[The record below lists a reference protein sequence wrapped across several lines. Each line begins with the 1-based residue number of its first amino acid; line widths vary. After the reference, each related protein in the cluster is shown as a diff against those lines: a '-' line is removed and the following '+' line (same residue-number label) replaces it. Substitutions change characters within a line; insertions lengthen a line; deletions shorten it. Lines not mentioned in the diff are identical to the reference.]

1 MNGNLLLRSF
11 MFLPA
16 YNRKFIDKA
25 LQSDADAL
33 IFDLEDAVPP
43 IYRQDARNNIIEY
56 SRNRK
61 FTGKKI
67 FIRINEIGT
76 KDFAEDINQMILDG
90 ITGFMPSK
98 ISDAGDIYFLD
109 RLLSMQEV
117 KYGLDKGTFLLA
129 PLIETTKAVLNAYEI
144 AKASSRMVA
153 ICLGGEDYLND
164 LGSTYSYY
172 TPAFSYPRATI
183 VNAARAAEILPID
196 TPYLNIN
203 DLEGFR
209 IAEKEAY
216 KNGFSGCLLLNPK
229 QIKAANTVFSPD
241 KDEIEYSQ
249 NLIKAFE
256 ETMGKQDIGIAM
268 YQGIMIGPPMLK
280 RARYVVNQRKLI
292 EEQYQKGNIYNEKSE
307 E

>member
-1 MNGNLLLRSF
+1 MRGNMLLRSF

-16 YNRKFIDKA
+16 YNRKFIEKA

-33 IFDLEDAVPP
+33 ILDLEDAVPP
-43 IYRQDARNNIIEY
+43 VYRQEARNNIIEY
-56 SRNRK
+56 SRNGK
-61 FTGKKI
+61 FVGKKI

-76 KDFAEDINQMILDG
+76 KDFAKDIDQMILEG

-117 KYGLDKGTFLLA
+117 KCDLEKGTFLLA
-129 PLIETTKAVLNAYEI
+129 PLIETAKAVLNAYEI

-164 LGSTYSYY
+164 LGSTYTYH

-183 VNAARAAEILPID
+183 VNAARAAQILPID

-209 IAEKEAY
+209 TAEKEAY

-229 QIKAANTVFSPD
+229 QIEVANTVFSPD
-241 KDEIEYSQ
+241 EDEIEYSQ
-249 NLIKAFE
+249 NLIKVFE
-256 ETMGKQDIGIAM
+256 DTMGKQDIGIAM
-268 YQGIMIGPPMLK
+268 YRGVMIGPPMLK

-292 EEQYQKGNIYNEKSE
+292 EDENKKSQRE
-307 E
+307 GTF

>member
-1 MNGNLLLRSF
+1 MKRDILLRSF

-16 YNRKFIDKA
+16 YNRKFLDKA

-33 IFDLEDAVPP
+33 ILDLEDAVPP

-56 SRNRK
+56 SRNGK
-61 FTGKKI
+61 FAGKRI
-67 FIRINEIGT
+67 FVRINEIGT
-76 KDFAEDINQMILDG
+76 KDFVKDIDQMILEG

-98 ISDAGDIYFLD
+98 ISDADDIRFLD
-109 RLLSMQEV
+109 RLLSMQEI
-117 KYGLDKGTFLLA
+117 KYDLEKGKFLLA

-144 AKASSRMVA
+144 AKASNRMTA

-164 LGSTYSYY
+164 LGSTYTYH

-203 DLEGFR
+203 DVDGFC

-229 QIKAANTVFSPD
+229 QIEAANTVFSPD
-241 KDEIEYSQ
+241 ENEIAYSQ
-249 NLIKAFE
+249 ELIKAFE
-256 ETMGKQDIGIAM
+256 ATVGKQDTGIAM
-268 YQGIMIGPPMLK
+268 YQGVMIGPPMIK
-280 RARYVVNQRKLI
+280 RARYVMNQWKLI
-292 EEQYQKGNIYNEKSE
+292 EEDH
-307 E
+307 

>member
-1 MNGNLLLRSF
+1 M
-11 MFLPA
+11 
-16 YNRKFIDKA
+16 
-25 LQSDADAL
+25 
-33 IFDLEDAVPP
+33 DLEDAVPP

-56 SRNRK
+56 SQKGK
-61 FTGKKI
+61 FAGKKI
-67 FIRINEIGT
+67 FIRINEMGT
-76 KDFAEDINQMILDG
+76 KDFAEDINQMILEG

-98 ISDAGDIYFLD
+98 ISDADDIYFLD
-109 RLLSMQEV
+109 RLLSMQEI
-117 KYGLDKGTFLLA
+117 KCDLDKGTFLLA
-129 PLIETTKAVLNAYEI
+129 PLIETAKAVLNAYEI

-164 LGSTYSYY
+164 LGSTYTYH

-209 IAEKEAY
+209 VAEKEAY

-229 QIKAANTVFSPD
+229 QIEAANTVFSPGE
-241 KDEIEYSQ
+241 DEIKYSQ

-256 ETMGKQDIGIAM
+256 DTMGKQDIGIAM
-268 YQGIMIGPPMLK
+268 YRGVMIGPPMLK
-280 RARYVVNQRKLI
+280 RAHYVVNQRKLI
-292 EEQYQKGNIYNEKSE
+292 EDENKKSQRE
-307 E
+307 GTF